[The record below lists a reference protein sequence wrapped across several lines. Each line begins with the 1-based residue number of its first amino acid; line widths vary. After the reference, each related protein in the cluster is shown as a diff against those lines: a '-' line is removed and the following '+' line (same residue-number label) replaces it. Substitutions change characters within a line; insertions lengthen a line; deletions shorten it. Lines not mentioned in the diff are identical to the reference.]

1 MEGKNMFDPTYVKY
15 PSPYDLRNIPTPPP
29 PPRLPPTRKKRF
41 TRLLRSALL
50 IMALVVAIG
59 LLLYV
64 IPKIPPLTSTPQT
77 APPSTLQ
84 PTPTLDLQEALGSS
98 DFTTFLRAF
107 AIALASKQY
116 SLIQSFADT
125 NNFQYIPLCASGI
138 GSWNSTYDALV
149 TGNLA
154 AVLHYPQLTPQQE
167 GYQGYTNHSA
177 PIMGNIGATAVH
189 YDVGTLSGNNVDGS
203 TQANRD
209 GSVFVFESP
218 TGSSWLWR
226 GLISDNGC

>member
-1 MEGKNMFDPTYVKY
+1 MEGKNMFDPTFVKH

-29 PPRLPPTRKKRF
+29 PPLPPIRKKRF

-50 IMALVVAIG
+50 IMALGAAIG
-59 LLLYV
+59 LLLYA

-84 PTPTLDLQEALGSS
+84 PTPTLDLQEALVSS
-98 DFTTFLRAF
+98 DFNTFLRAF
-107 AIALASKQY
+107 AIAMASKQY
-116 SLIQSFADT
+116 SLIQSFADR

-138 GSWNSTYDALV
+138 GSWNTTYDALV
-149 TGNLA
+149 TGNLT

-167 GYQGYTNHSA
+167 GYQGYTDHSA
-177 PIMGNIGATAVH
+177 PIIGNIGATAVQ
-189 YDVGTLSGNNVDGS
+189 YDVGTLSGNNVDGT

-209 GSVFVFESP
+209 GTVFVFESI

-226 GLISDNGC
+226 GLTANNSC